1 MIRRDYILRM
11 IEEMVQALARI
22 GSLTKDKRYKE
33 AAALLDEE
41 LQKLIG
47 SGAEKA
53 AMLSETELMAALVSG
68 EPTQVVREKCLL
80 LVALLKEAGAI
91 HAGQNRANESRACS
105 VRALNLLLE
114 TRLRD
119 ADGIDLPMF
128 VPRIEDLVLAL
139 RDAPLPPQLRAGLMQ
154 HYERVGDFA
163 KAEDQ
168 LFAILDSET
177 NSPRLLDWG
186 IAFYERLMRLSG
198 DKLVAGNLPRCEVE
212 SGLSELHALRQALA

>member
-11 IEEMVQALARI
+11 IEELVQALARI
-22 GSLTKDKRYKE
+22 GSLAKDKRYEE
-33 AAALLDEE
+33 AAALLDGEF
-41 LQKLIG
+41 QKLIG
-47 SGAEKA
+47 SGAEKVA
-53 AMLSETELMAALVSG
+53 RLSETELMAALVSG
-68 EPTQVVREKCLL
+68 EPTQVVREKCLV

-91 HAGQNRANESRACS
+91 HAGQNRADKSRACS
-105 VRALNLLLE
+105 VKALNLLLE

-128 VPRIEDLVLAL
+128 VPRIEDLVFTL
-139 RDAPLPPQLRAGLMQ
+139 RDAPLAPQSRAALMQ

-163 KAEDQ
+163 KAEDE

-177 NSPRLLDWG
+177 NSPHLLDWG

-198 DKLVAGNLPRCEVE
+198 DALVAGNLPRCEVE
-212 SGLSELHALRQALA
+212 SSLAELRALRQALA